1 MASILVPLAFSFVRL
16 QVGRNDDGRRGGGG
30 GGVVR
35 SAACCGAIKSK
46 A

>member
-30 GGVVR
+30 IVR

>member
-30 GGVVR
+30 DSSFR
-35 SAACCGAIKSK
+35 RLLWSD
-46 A
+46 